1 SGQTEVPGKAVF
13 TLYDTFG
20 FPDDLTEII
29 AGERGFGVDK
39 RGFEE
44 ELDKARKRSRFS
56 GSDQEAIAGEIKA
69 VASEGGA
76 TKFTGYDGRGT
87 RGDGVIKALLVD
99 GQRVQHA
106 SAGARVALVFD
117 QTPFYAESGGQI
129 GDTGV
134 VKTEG
139 AAVRIDDT
147 KKPAGDVH
155 VLIGEV

>member
-1 SGQTEVPGKAVF
+1 VF

-39 RGFEE
+39 LGFDEE
-44 ELDKARKRSRFS
+44 MEKARSRSRFA
-56 GSDQEAIAGEIKA
+56 GSDQEAIAGEIKS
-69 VASEGGA
+69 VASEVGA
-76 TKFTGYDGRGT
+76 TRFTGYDGRGT
-87 RGDGVIKALLVD
+87 SGDGEVGAILVD
-99 GQRVQHA
+99 GAGVQHA
-106 SAGARVALVFD
+106 SAGARVRLVFD

-129 GDTGV
+129 GDTGEIA
-134 VKTEG
+134 TDT

-155 VLIGEV
+155 VLIGEVVR